1 MRAVIPIG
9 IPVKFAEEQ
18 VSGTVE
24 PDISIWR
31 CMLPKIHFT
40 DFEMKGKP

>member
-1 MRAVIPIG
+1 MRAGIPIG

-24 PDISIWR
+24 PDISTWR
-31 CMLPKIHFT
+31 CRPKIHFT
-40 DFEMKGKP
+40 DFEMKGQP